1 MQIWQCANIF
11 ALIWKS
17 YVEDFT
23 LKQLYFLRYT
33 RVKYVKGLFTNIQ
46 KQMNMLKISLLFKKF
61 ANFTGQTTR
70 KFLEL
75 SLRNFQGII
84 FIWTQTY
91 WEIFYCISIPLNWE
105 SSVCRSQI
113 FRKASQEI
121 RSRTCDFIN
130 KTLQHRC
137 CSVTIAIFLRTTFS
151 QNTSRWLLLECH
163 IIQNYD
169 IRFSFSRSSFPWF
182 KPHTLMLQP
191 FISRL
196 QWYSRSFLW
205 SSC

>member
-1 MQIWQCANIF
+1 MQIWKCANIF

-23 LKQLYFLRYT
+23 LKHLYFLRYT

-46 KQMNMLKISLLFKKF
+46 RQMN
-61 ANFTGQTTR
+61 
-70 KFLEL
+70 
-75 SLRNFQGII
+75 II

-105 SSVCRSQI
+105 SSVCRLQI

-121 RSRTCDFIN
+121 RPRTCDFIN

-151 QNTSRWLLLECH
+151 QNTSRRLLLECH
-163 IIQNYD
+163 KI
-169 IRFSFSRSSFPWF
+169 
-182 KPHTLMLQP
+182 
-191 FISRL
+191 
-196 QWYSRSFLW
+196 
-205 SSC
+205 